1 MADFSNSVR
10 NPGAALQSG
19 RSPATMGRFEL
30 RKRLGQGAQSTVW
43 LGFDPRMEREVAIKV
58 MRPGDGSDDK
68 AIAQWLQ
75 EARSVGR
82 VSHPNIVPVYEA
94 DIQDRQP
101 FLVFEY
107 VPGSTLDQVLKQR
120 GALPPPEAV
129 ALMMDVLDAVA
140 VAHTAGVIHRDI
152 KPSNILQDASGR
164 ARVMDFGIA
173 ARIRGGVNDDGAGP
187 GSGTIGYLAPEAANG
202 EISATS
208 MDIFSCGVVLAELLM
223 GKPLLNEADPYR
235 AIYRTV
241 HEQLALPANLSA
253 DIDDRL
259 RAIVSRALALDPK
272 QRFASARLFAQEL
285 EQWSRP
291 TGAADGEGGKAG
303 GNSTL
308 DFLLRRMRHK
318 SDFPAMSD
326 AVVRIQSMASSDKE
340 SVGSVTN
347 EILKDVA
354 LTNKLLRLVNS
365 AHYARGG
372 NINTVSRA
380 VNLVGFN
387 GIRNMALSLVLLEHM
402 QDKGQ
407 AAQLKEEF
415 LRSLMAGSIAGELCP
430 VLRDSEEAFIGSMF
444 QSLGR
449 LLVQFYFPEEAS
461 QIRNL
466 VRSAREPVSEATASL
481 NVLGLS
487 FENLGVGIAKA
498 WGLPDSIQRCMRKPV
513 GAPPPSAPSDTSE
526 RIRWVALASNEIAD
540 ALLESDPKLVNA
552 RIDEIARKY
561 ARSIGSTSSAVQA
574 ATTKARQKLVDLAQA
589 MEIRVAPQ
597 SAASRLLK
605 LPHEV
610 AEGASGTGFEPDA
623 TLGGVELHA
632 TQTMPLDGGEPPR
645 TKSTMV
651 AETLSAGIQDITN
664 AMVDDFKLTDVLRMI
679 LETMY
684 RAMGFDRIIFCM
696 RDPKTETI
704 TGRFGLGQGI
714 EKLVPI
720 FKTPLKASTPDLF
733 AVVCLKGVDS
743 LISDATESRIVQR
756 LPEWYRKGINAPTFL
771 LLPLQIK
778 GAPFGLIYA
787 DKATHGALELDEKE
801 LALLR
806 TLRNQA
812 VMAFKQSS

>member
-241 HEQLALPANLSA
+241 HEQQALPANLSA

-574 ATTKARQKLVDLAQA
+574 ATTKARQKLV
-589 MEIRVAPQ
+589 
-597 SAASRLLK
+597 
-605 LPHEV
+605 
-610 AEGASGTGFEPDA
+610 
-623 TLGGVELHA
+623 
-632 TQTMPLDGGEPPR
+632 
-645 TKSTMV
+645 
-651 AETLSAGIQDITN
+651 
-664 AMVDDFKLTDVLRMI
+664 
-679 LETMY
+679 
-684 RAMGFDRIIFCM
+684 
-696 RDPKTETI
+696 
-704 TGRFGLGQGI
+704 
-714 EKLVPI
+714 
-720 FKTPLKASTPDLF
+720 
-733 AVVCLKGVDS
+733 
-743 LISDATESRIVQR
+743 
-756 LPEWYRKGINAPTFL
+756 
-771 LLPLQIK
+771 
-778 GAPFGLIYA
+778 
-787 DKATHGALELDEKE
+787 
-801 LALLR
+801 
-806 TLRNQA
+806 
-812 VMAFKQSS
+812 